1 MGFEPL
7 ARTKREPYRSG
18 FVAQPL
24 PWDVQM
30 QIHSAYILGAALSI
44 ALLVGDVSAEEKA
57 LRHQIIGTWIPI
69 EIVNVARNG
78 TETSAWDQ
86 NRLGILMFDAGGHFT
101 QTLLRSDLPKYAA
114 GDRMKGTSEENRA
127 TVQGMLTFFGTYT
140 IGDDNDSLTYRIQG
154 SSYPN
159 FNGRITKRTASISD
173 DRLKI
178 TFAGSARGGAG
189 YQIWKRL
196 K

>member
-1 MGFEPL
+1 
-7 ARTKREPYRSG
+7 
-18 FVAQPL
+18 
-24 PWDVQM
+24 
-30 QIHSAYILGAALSI
+30 
-44 ALLVGDVSAEEKA
+44 
-57 LRHQIIGTWIPI
+57 
-69 EIVNVARNG
+69 
-78 TETSAWDQ
+78 
-86 NRLGILMFDAGGHFT
+86 
-101 QTLLRSDLPKYAA
+101 
-114 GDRMKGTSEENRA
+114 EENRA

-140 IGDDNDSLTYRIQG
+140 IGDDNNSLTYRIQG